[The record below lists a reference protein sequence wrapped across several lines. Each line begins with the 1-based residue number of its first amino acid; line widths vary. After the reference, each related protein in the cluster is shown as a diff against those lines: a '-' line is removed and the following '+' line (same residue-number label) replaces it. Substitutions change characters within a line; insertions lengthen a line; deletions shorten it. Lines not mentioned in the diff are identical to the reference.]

1 MKVTIEVSGITY
13 SAEVEDAKEF
23 DMLIDLV
30 VSLSKAVG
38 YSEETINKRVKE
50 EQWIRWQN

>member
-13 SAEVEDAKEF
+13 SAEVKDVKEF

-50 EQWIRWQN
+50 EQ